1 MLSVTPLIRST
12 RNLYT
17 HSSSRPV
24 VEASKG
30 PFNSPSHFW
39 TAPPP
44 PTPSQAS
51 SLTPTVLSTMHLI
64 MSTIDYIPTPAGLT
78 PTMQILMSTIDY
90 IPTPAGLTPTMQILM
105 STIDYIPTP
114 AGLTPTMQILM
125 STIDYI
131 PTPACLTPTMH
142 LLMSTTDDIPTPPAC
157 LQLWGLQGSF

>member
-1 MLSVTPLIRST
+1 MSGK
-12 RNLYT
+12 
-17 HSSSRPV
+17 
-24 VEASKG
+24 ASKSPLASLLMFLQPPSLLLSSFPG
-30 PFNSPSHFW
+30 QLTHRHCALSHTPHQEYQKLIYPLLQQACSWGLQRSFQLAFSFLNSP
-39 TAPPP
+39 PPP
-44 PTPSQAS
+44 PTPSRAS

-64 MSTIDYIPTPAGLT
+64 
-78 PTMQILMSTIDY
+78 
-90 IPTPAGLTPTMQILM
+90 M